1 MNMDFTA
8 LAHFNPQ
15 HLDTTPAS
23 DPSTVSATQATSFL
37 DLPPST
43 GASPLSS
50 SSTHSSTSN
59 SKSASKTPHS
69 RPPKEDDEAA
79 VKRYRNTLAARKY
92 RQKRI
97 DRIKDLEEALEE
109 VTRERD
115 ELRIQLARQEA
126 QNEALR
132 SMMKLKESGS

>member
-1 MNMDFTA
+1 M
-8 LAHFNPQ
+8 
-15 HLDTTPAS
+15 
-23 DPSTVSATQATSFL
+23 
-37 DLPPST
+37 
-43 GASPLSS
+43 
-50 SSTHSSTSN
+50 
-59 SKSASKTPHS
+59 
-69 RPPKEDDEAA
+69 
-79 VKRYRNTLAARKY
+79 KRYRNTLAARKY